1 MPGSSH
7 LETMIGQ
14 NGRIASTH
22 KVDLDN
28 TQATG
33 NVASTVIFTTP
44 KAPSAGTIWLAI
56 WSISQ
61 TVINGATGT
70 GSWNL
75 IWNDPDQAADVTRA
89 VLSRVVTANGE
100 FMGIYAFK
108 ATANTDVRYSVTGI
122 TGAPTT
128 KQRLQFLRL
137 R

>member
-1 MPGSSH
+1 MPGPSH

-28 TQATG
+28 TNTTG

-44 KAPSAGTIWLAI
+44 KSPSAGTIWLAI
-56 WSISQ
+56 WSVSL
-61 TVINGATGT
+61 TVVNGASGT
-70 GSWNL
+70 ASFNL
-75 IWNDPDQAADVTRA
+75 VFNDPDQAADLTAAVTTKNA
-89 VLSRVVTANGE
+89 AATGVAQGT
-100 FMGIYAFK
+100 YAFK
-108 ATANTDVRYSVTGI
+108 ATANTDIRYTVTGV
-122 TGAPTT
+122 TGAPTI